1 MKYFATVMTLLRERQ
16 QFLEDIRLGVKL
28 KQKLL
33 GLFVSSSV
41 FFAIYGLIIGSS
53 SGFLQLKCFDE

>member
-33 GLFVSSSV
+33 L
-41 FFAIYGLIIGSS
+41 Y
-53 SGFLQLKCFDE
+53 FL